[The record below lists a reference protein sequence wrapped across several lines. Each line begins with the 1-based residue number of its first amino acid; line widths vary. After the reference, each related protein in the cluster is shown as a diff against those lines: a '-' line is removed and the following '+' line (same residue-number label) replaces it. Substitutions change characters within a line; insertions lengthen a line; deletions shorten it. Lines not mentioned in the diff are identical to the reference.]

1 MKIERLVMNPNG
13 LIEAFGVD
21 VPPEELERL
30 QKLLNTMAEIQRT
43 TNAARQTR

>member
-1 MKIERLVMNPNG
+1 MKIDRLVLNPNG

-30 QKLLNTMAEIQRT
+30 QKLLEKMAEIQRI
-43 TNAARQTR
+43 NYQRAKE